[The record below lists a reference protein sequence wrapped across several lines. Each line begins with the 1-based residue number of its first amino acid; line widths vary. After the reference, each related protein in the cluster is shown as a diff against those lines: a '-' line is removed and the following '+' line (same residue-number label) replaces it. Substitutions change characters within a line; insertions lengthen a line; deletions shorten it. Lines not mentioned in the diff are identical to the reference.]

1 MGLSVSL
8 SPYHFNFSVATARCG
23 RHPQAFDTNH
33 DTEFPLEAVALF
45 PLSYVSLSS
54 AGIPN
59 SGEGDPLPLADMFS
73 ILHENLMARF

>member
-8 SPYHFNFSVATARCG
+8 SPYHFNFSGCG
-23 RHPQAFDTNH
+23 RHPQVFDTSH
-33 DTEFPLEAVALF
+33 DTEFPLEALALF

-59 SGEGDPLPLADMFS
+59 SGEWDPLPVADMLS
-73 ILHENLMARF
+73 ILHEHLMARF